1 MVLVL
6 TQIFHYHLDNHI
18 CMAGI
23 FFFLFFTAEVVRWLN
38 SYRGN
43 TRKKE
48 PVTTCDI
55 SRKLILKGFVSFAG
69 SAWKHSSSLII
80 FLWEMLNIQKW
91 ILLLLEH
98 LQDAL
103 ISYGESVCEN
113 THLQA
118 EMPKLFGLVSIKLGR
133 EAEISELW
141 SAHRSEGNGQLGG
154 GEGLGAGPHCLSSP
168 EGAKACTAVLGQTW
182 RHMELHPESWGVRGA
197 VRQSRGPG
205 VGRWG
210 SCEGGKEDISL
221 QGTELHWFCLFHLA
235 ITHQELQGLEE
246 IFQPHHSCH
255 HLPCDVNNLGY
266 WEVSLPV
273 AGGGTMWS

>member
-118 EMPKLFGLVSIKLGR
+118 EMPELFGLVSIKLGR

-154 GEGLGAGPHCLSSP
+154 GEGLGAGPHCLSCP

-182 RHMELHPESWGVRGA
+182 RHMELRPESWGV
-197 VRQSRGPG
+197 
-205 VGRWG
+205 
-210 SCEGGKEDISL
+210 CERSSETEQRAWGGKVRFLRGRKGRYKSAGNWASLVLLIS
-221 QGTELHWFCLFHLA
+221 
-235 ITHQELQGLEE
+235 
-246 IFQPHHSCH
+246 SCH
-255 HLPCDVNNLGY
+255 HSPGATGAGRNFSTTPFLSSLAMWCEQPGLLRCPCL
-266 WEVSLPV
+266 
-273 AGGGTMWS
+273 